1 MLISLKISDDFEFDL
16 LMHTKEIVMLIVGES
31 LGSSESKMEMRNNIS
46 GSFREQIRSSFGLD
60 YEKST

>member
-1 MLISLKISDDFEFDL
+1 MLTP
-16 LMHTKEIVMLIVGES
+16 TKGKAMIIVGES
-31 LGSSESKMEMRNNIS
+31 LSPSESKMEMKNNIS

>member
-1 MLISLKISDDFEFDL
+1 MLISLKIGDDFEFDL
-16 LMHTKEIVMLIVGES
+16 LMHTKLIVVLSIGES
-31 LGSSESKMEMRNNIS
+31 LDLSESKMEMKNNIS